1 MAAVPPAAMSERS
14 SDDVGR
20 ALPLTA
26 DEIRERNERAL
37 AALDAL
43 AEIGDA
49 SEQRETL
56 EYLIRVVDEDR
67 MSERLR
73 FGS

>member
-1 MAAVPPAAMSERS
+1 MAAVPPVAVSQRS
-14 SDDVGR
+14 FDDLGR

-26 DEIRERNERAL
+26 DEIRERNEVAL

-43 AEIGDA
+43 DEIGDDA
-49 SEQRETL
+49 EQRETL
-56 EYLIRVVDEDR
+56 DYLIRVVDEDR
-67 MSERLR
+67 MSDRLR

>member
-1 MAAVPPAAMSERS
+1 MPTVPPAALFQRS
-14 SDDVGR
+14 FDDTGR

-26 DEIRERNERAL
+26 DEIRDRNDRAL

-43 AEIGDA
+43 DEIGGD

-56 EYLIRVVDEDR
+56 DYLMRVVDEDR
-67 MSERLR
+67 MSDRLR